1 MRRTLWTYA
10 LAALT
15 LAALVAMYIVAFVVG
30 AEPLPLAVV
39 IIAVFLAVIGAAVA
53 VRDSMSVP
61 RPRAADIAAGAAAT
75 TFSLLLCREMG
86 IPALVT
92 VSIVAIVIGM
102 MVAPRGPL
110 DVRAE
115 GAAYVG
121 AFVGLLAPSI
131 TVPSGWVVLAGA
143 LAGLLW
149 SIIGPYVLPGVGGRL
164 GLVAF
169 MGSSAIYWLASA
181 LGYEHQAVL
190 VPEVQGMAHMAM
202 IPIGGVAAVVTWLL
216 IQRRGWDFALA
227 SGITSLLVCGGIY
240 MADMGALA
248 PVLSTAWFG
257 GTMVGLST
265 PARLPS
271 AAWVTLAGLM
281 YGAYMLHFEGPLTGH
296 VGVIGATG
304 TIAVFIAMGALRVG
318 TWLTP
323 RATRT
328 IARRAGS
335 TPA

>member
-15 LAALVAMYIVAFVVG
+15 LAALVAMYVFAFVMG

-39 IIAVFLAVIGAAVA
+39 IVALILAIIGAALA
-53 VRDSMSVP
+53 VRDSLAVP
-61 RPRAADIAAGAAAT
+61 RPRVRDVAAGATAT
-75 TFSLLLCREMG
+75 AFCLFLCREMG

-92 VSIVAIVIGM
+92 VSIAAIIIGM

-110 DVRAE
+110 DARGE

-121 AFVGLLAPSI
+121 AFVGLLAPGI
-131 TVPSGWVVLAGA
+131 TVPSAWVVLAGA

-149 SIIGPYVLPGVGGRL
+149 SVIGLSVLPGVGGRL

-169 MGSSAIYWLASA
+169 MGSSAIYWLATA
-181 LGYEHQAVL
+181 LGYERNAVL
-190 VPEVQGMAHMAM
+190 VPDVQGMAHMAM
-202 IPIGGVAAVVTWLL
+202 IPIGGVAAVLTWLL

-227 SGITSLLVCGGIY
+227 SGITSLLVCGGIHL
-240 MADMGALA
+240 ADMGALE
-248 PVLSTAWFG
+248 PVLATAWFG

-281 YGAYMLHFEGPLTGH
+281 YGSYMLHFEGPLTGH

-304 TIAVFIAMGALRVG
+304 TIAVFVAMGALRLV
-318 TWLTP
+318 TWAAP
-323 RATRT
+323 WWQR
-328 IARRAGS
+328 RRAHAAG
-335 TPA
+335 ARA